1 MERGALLGK
10 GGLSWNGGTPWKKW
24 ELCGTVGN
32 LFLVTG
38 GTSSYIWVVWN
49 TLINVLIL
57 LLKSIFYRLAV
68 FVIKATQTINHENLR
83 NVYKCVKKLTSWW
96 QITREWGIDREI
108 QLMRFALP
116 YDYTSVADGTPFYI
130 ELFGFFNRAPQ
141 EKYVWAQFLWPVSPI
156 HIFPVGPY

>member
-1 MERGALLGK
+1 MQGVRNRYLHTCLITGSFWNKQTCRFLTWNYPCKCYLYFGGLWSTTKLHGTGGTSWKKGPILERGNSLK
-10 GGLSWNGGTPWKKW
+10 KMGTPWKKW

-96 QITREWGIDREI
+96 QITRE
-108 QLMRFALP
+108 
-116 YDYTSVADGTPFYI
+116 
-130 ELFGFFNRAPQ
+130 
-141 EKYVWAQFLWPVSPI
+141 
-156 HIFPVGPY
+156 